1 MRTALTI
8 AGSDSIAGAGIQAD
22 LKTFAAFGIYGVSAL
37 TAVTAQNTTGVA
49 DIFALSPEGVRAQID
64 QIAQD
69 VEIGAVKTGM
79 LATAEI
85 VRVVVEAVERIQS
98 RYLVV
103 DPVMAS
109 GRLRPPST
117 VARDALRFG
126 EGQGFGEP
134 GRSTGR
140 TLLTPEA
147 VLVLKT
153 LLLPKATVVTPN
165 VAEAAALCGIHVDSL
180 STAREA
186 ARHIAGLGAS
196 AVIIKGGHLSGPLA
210 IDVLFHAGVFT
221 ELAAPRAAFDDVHGT
236 GCTFASAIAA
246 GLALGDDIPAA
257 AHRAKRYITGAIE
270 QSFEIGHGARVLNHF
285 WDPPSP
291 RTL

>member
-22 LKTFAAFGIYGVSAL
+22 LKTFAAHGVYGMSAV
-37 TAVTAQNTTGVA
+37 TAVTAQNTLGVA
-49 DIFALSPEGVRAQID
+49 DIFELSPQAVRAQID
-64 QIAQD
+64 QIAED

-85 VRVVVEAVERIQS
+85 VNVVIEAVERFHS
-98 RYLVV
+98 RNLVV

-109 GRLRPPST
+109 GLRQGSGGRRL
-117 VARDALRFG
+117 AG
-126 EGQGFGEP
+126 
-134 GRSTGR
+134 GR
-140 TLLTPEA
+140 TLLAPQA
-147 VLVLKT
+147 VSILKT

-165 VAEAAALCGIHVDSL
+165 VAEAEALCGLPIDSI
-180 STAREA
+180 SSAREA
-186 ARHIAGLGAS
+186 ARHIAGMGAT
-196 AVIIKGGHLSGPLA
+196 AVVIKGGHLHGRHA
-210 IDVLFHAGVFT
+210 IDVLFHEGVFI
-221 ELAAPRAAFDDVHGT
+221 ELEAPRAAFDTVHGT

-257 AHRAKRYITGAIE
+257 AQHAKRYITGAIE
-270 QSFEIGHGARVLNHF
+270 YSFEIGHGARVLNHF
-285 WDPPSP
+285 WNSSLP